1 MSLIKD
7 LTKDSA
13 KSSFDK
19 LVKCKV
25 IKVIKDKD
33 PWKKLPNHS
42 SRRHNDAFSQRLER
56 ITAKKQ
62 QKSMRKYIKK
72 ALKREEKI
80 IEFIPDFKISP
91 LK

>member
-1 MSLIKD
+1 MSPIKD
-7 LTKDSA
+7 LTKDNSE
-13 KSSFDK
+13 SSFDK
-19 LVKCKV
+19 LIKSKV

-42 SRRHNDAFSQRLER
+42 SRRHNEAFDKRLVR

-62 QKSMRKYIKK
+62 QKSMRRYIKK
-72 ALKREEKI
+72 ALKKEEKV